1 MVYSTRRFVVC
12 LSVCHFVLFCP
23 FSIAITSLGE
33 ERANLSAFRTFVR
46 FVLVWI
52 CLFPLPLGVWEGLR
66 FVTVALPGLFSYLF
80 LQEEDKPLDVKV
92 YIINTDTS
100 DKPGEHWV
108 AIYFRNND
116 EAIYFDSYGLP
127 PLEDY
132 ILQFI
137 QRNTRHWIYHK
148 ELLQSPWSRVCG
160 MYCINILDQL
170 GRGLDLKTAIHEQLY
185 NTGEDPYQ
193 NDRDVE
199 MWFSLNYGQL
209 Y

>member
-1 MVYSTRRFVVC
+1 MNTYE
-12 LSVCHFVLFCP
+12 L
-23 FSIAITSLGE
+23 TSLLN
-33 ERANLSAFRTFVR
+33 RAPQLKHLHGQVCAKD
-46 FVLVWI
+46 L
-52 CLFPLPLGVWEGLR
+52 LPKE
-66 FVTVALPGLFSYLF
+66 
-80 LQEEDKPLDVKV
+80 KPLDVKAYV
-92 YIINTDTS
+92 INTDTS

-108 AIYFRNND
+108 AIYFRNNN

-132 ILQFI
+132 ILPFI
-137 QRNTRHWIYHK
+137 QRNARHWIYNN

-185 NTGEDPYQ
+185 GTGEDPYQ
-193 NDRDVE
+193 NDRYVE

-209 Y
+209 YKDIYRGITPLWKPRVQFCECLKYTHCLSQKFPMYTMLC